1 MRNHNG
7 RHVTAGVALD
17 SGGYRG
23 HRLHLLRRNSG
34 AKGDRSWWCRLARVK
49 SADGFCISAN
59 LHELLAAT
67 SNQTA
72 TTTLATTQER
82 VLVKP
87 NRMAVECTGNTGP
100 GAGWAIGWRRPVY
113 FMGYHLG
120 IACAHRLRDTGN
132 SAVSPRIE
140 SQS

>member
-49 SADGFCISAN
+49 YDDGCCISSN
-59 LHELLAAT
+59 LHEL
-67 SNQTA
+67 
-72 TTTLATTQER
+72 LATTQER